1 MAEHKKVFTEEE
13 TVRYKRVFNVFDI
26 NKDGVIDAKEL
37 AAVAKVLGYDVNKD
51 KIMVRNIHSIAE
63 NEISIVFKI
72 CAVIFNVRPIYRTLA
87 VVELQSIAL
96 MSYVTSS
103 CDKIHISC
111 DIEKYSTCSMNKVL
125 V

>member
-51 KIMVRNIHSIAE
+51 KIMVRNIHLIAE
-63 NEISIVFKI
+63 NEISID
-72 CAVIFNVRPIYRTLA
+72 
-87 VVELQSIAL
+87 LQCETYISH
-96 MSYVTSS
+96 SS
-103 CDKIHISC
+103 CS
-111 DIEKYSTCSMNKVL
+111 
-125 V
+125 